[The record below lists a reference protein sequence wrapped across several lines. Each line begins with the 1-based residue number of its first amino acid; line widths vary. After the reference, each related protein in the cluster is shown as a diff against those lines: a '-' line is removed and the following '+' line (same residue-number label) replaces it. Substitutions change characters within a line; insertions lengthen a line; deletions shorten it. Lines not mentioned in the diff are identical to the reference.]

1 MIRFLNIHKLA
12 HISRSFYK
20 NAVEKNKIDLN
31 SFFVLSIFSLSIF
44 LWSFQIFNIQ
54 FRLLYL
60 ILLIKLSHDF
70 FFKRE
75 IINFKLLTWY
85 LCFFLI
91 IFIISFKSIIVSHKL
106 LYSNILIFL
115 TVIVVFYYWKYL
127 KNIDYLIGIFIF
139 CFTLSLIITGEL
151 LYPYEFMPHYT
162 NTWIDKCGGITMD
175 FILQDSGNYL
185 SFVKATT
192 YEDLD
197 MLYDNI
203 ISLYATEQKYYK
215 ITYKEILFKE
225 NSHLAIFAPSIIL
238 YSVYKSQNNNNFF
251 ILLILL
257 LFAFLVYTKS
267 TTILFAGTI
276 VSFLIIYI
284 FNSKKFSKK
293 LAATYFILVFV
304 LGYNFLSD
312 IACKKRYAP
321 ITAYII
327 QTVGKA
333 TDENMILSKIK
344 NFFKSSKEKLYL
356 SEDEFEN
363 LKTGASA
370 NLKHRDISTEGEIS
384 TYDLNNS
391 MTEFDKNY
399 VSRYNNNLVKKC
411 LDDIHCD
418 YSRLKLLN
426 PDPVKNI
433 NLSAGVLLMAVEVTI
448 KGLIKKPW
456 GWGLNN
462 YGQAHA
468 YFNDKNQLNW
478 TKFFANHYIIRD
490 LNKSDG
496 SSTFLKMIV
505 ELGFFSIIIFS
516 IIFLYLLS
524 SKVPI
529 EEKLFYL
536 PLIFTQFL
544 RGIGYFNSGFL
555 IVLLFIT
562 LSYFNRK
569 K

>member
-12 HISRSFYK
+12 YISKSLYK

-31 SFFVLSIFSLSIF
+31 SFFVISIFSLSIF
-44 LWSFQIFNIQ
+44 LWSFQLFNIQ

-60 ILLIKLSHDF
+60 VLLIKLSYDF

-91 IFIISFKSIIVSHKL
+91 IFVINFKSIIVSPKL

-115 TVIVVFYYWKYL
+115 TVIVVSYYWRYL

-139 CFTLSLIITGEL
+139 CFTLSLITTGEL
-151 LYPYEFMPHYT
+151 LYPYELMPHNT
-162 NTWIDKCGGITMD
+162 NTWIDKCGGLTNKYFFAD
-175 FILQDSGNYL
+175 FNSFKILN
-185 SFVKATT
+185 KNI
-192 YEDLD
+192 YEDID
-197 MLYDNI
+197 MSYDHNANLYLEKINHF
-203 ISLYATEQKYYK
+203 K
-215 ITYKEILFKE
+215 ITYKEIFFKE
-225 NSHLAIFAPSIIL
+225 NSHLAILAPSIIL

-257 LFAFLVYTKS
+257 LFTFLIYTKS

-276 VSFLIIYI
+276 GSFLIIYI

-304 LGYNFLSD
+304 LGYNFFSD
-312 IACKKRYAP
+312 IACKKRYTP

-327 QTVGKA
+327 QTAGKA
-333 TDENMILSKIK
+333 ADENMILSKIK
-344 NFFKSSKEKLYL
+344 KLFKSSKEITYL
-356 SEDEFEN
+356 NEEELEDIRAYSLKPGEHSDIRFIDQSEIF
-363 LKTGASA
+363 
-370 NLKHRDISTEGEIS
+370 
-384 TYDLNNS
+384 LND
-391 MTEFDKNY
+391 DKQDY
-399 VSRYNNNLVKKC
+399 VSKYNNNLVKEC
-411 LDDIHCD
+411 LIDEYCN
-418 YSRLKLLN
+418 YNQLKLLN
-426 PDPVKNI
+426 PDPIKNI
-433 NLSAGVLLMAVEVTI
+433 NLSAGVLLIAAEVTI

-468 YFNDKNQLNW
+468 HFNDKNQLNW

-490 LNKSDG
+490 LNKNDG

-524 SKVPI
+524 SKIPI

-544 RGIGYFNSGFL
+544 RGVGYFNSGFL
-555 IVLLFIT
+555 IILIFIT

-569 K
+569 N